1 MSTKVVD
8 VDFLILGSG
17 ISGLYAAYLL
27 SDHGRVMVVTKSKME
42 HASTS
47 WAQGGIASVLDA
59 SDTFESHIADTLNAG
74 AGLCDPEAV
83 RVLVTEGPE
92 HVRKLVELGARFER
106 DPEGQ
111 LHLGREGGHSQNR
124 IVHAADLTGQEVEQ
138 VLLESVRKRGVPIVE
153 HASAVEIITRFHLKD
168 PAAAAPG
175 ARMPAWAGPAATSN
189 AAGEVHTAG
198 PELSS
203 DEPPAA
209 WPLPGN
215 DSSRANTHCYGA
227 YVYDRQTWDITI
239 IRAKATILA
248 TGGAGQ
254 VYLHNTNPHVSTGDG
269 VALAYRAGAEIS
281 NMEFYQ
287 FHPTALYQPES
298 ERTFLITEAL
308 RGFGG
313 ILRGADG
320 EAFMSKYDPREELA
334 PRDIVARAIDAE
346 LKKTAVQHVWLDVRH
361 KTREELMEH
370 FPNIF
375 SYCLDQ
381 GIDISRDMIP
391 VVPAAHY
398 MCGGVETDLYGRT
411 CIQGLFALGEVS
423 CTGVHGG
430 NRLASNSLLEGLVF
444 AARIAHY
451 LEKHPAQ
458 YELPEVREW
467 KKEGLANADE
477 WILVQHDFEEIKK
490 VMWDYVGI
498 VRSDLRLHRA
508 RRRIQLLHDE
518 ILDFYRR
525 TVIQN
530 KILELRNIALVARL
544 MVDSA
549 LSRTESRGLHFSTDY
564 PEHREP
570 SRKHTTF
577 RRTGPEI

>member
-1 MSTKVVD
+1 MTNKVVD

-17 ISGLYAAYLL
+17 ISGLYTAYLL
-27 SDHGRVMVVTKSKME
+27 ADHGKTMIVTKSKME

-47 WAQGGIASVLDA
+47 WAQGGIASVLTDED
-59 SDTFESHIADTLNAG
+59 SFESHIEDTLNAG

-92 HVRKLVELGARFER
+92 HVRKLIELGARFER
-106 DPEGQ
+106 DDEGE

-124 IVHAADLTGQEVEQ
+124 IVHAADLTGHEVEK
-138 VLLESVRKRGVPIVE
+138 VLLESVRKKGVPIIE
-153 HASAVEIITRFHLKD
+153 HSSAVEIITRFHLKD

-175 ARMPAWAGPAATSN
+175 AKLPDWSGAAS
-189 AAGEVHTAG
+189 
-198 PELSS
+198 SS
-203 DEPPAA
+203 DQAA
-209 WPLPGN
+209 N
-215 DSSRANTHCYGA
+215 DSPDAQVAAEWPAPDNDSTRANSHCYGA
-227 YVYDRQTWDITI
+227 YIYDRQTWDITI
-239 IRAKATILA
+239 VRAKATVLG

-254 VYLHNTNPHVSTGDG
+254 VYLHNTNPTVSTGDG
-269 VALAYRAGAEIS
+269 VALAYRAGAEVS
-281 NMEFYQ
+281 DMEFYQ
-287 FHPTALYQPES
+287 FHPTSLYDPES

-313 ILRGADG
+313 ILRGADR
-320 EAFMSKYDPREELA
+320 EPFMEKYDPRKDLA

-346 LKKTAVQHVWLDVRH
+346 LKRSALQHVWLDVRH
-361 KTREELMEH
+361 KSREELMEH

-375 SYCLDQ
+375 SYCLDR

-398 MCGGVETDLYGRT
+398 MCGGVQTDLHGRT

-444 AARIAHY
+444 AARIAEY
-451 LEKHPAQ
+451 LKANPAQ
-458 YELPEVREW
+458 YTVPEIREW
-467 KKEGLANADE
+467 QKEGLANADE

-518 ILDFYRR
+518 IRDFYRR

-530 KILELRNIALVARL
+530 KILELRNLALVARL

-549 LSRTESRGLHFSTDY
+549 LSRTESRGLHYSTDY
-564 PEHREP
+564 PEDREP
-570 SRKHTTF
+570 SSKHTTL

>member
-1 MSTKVVD
+1 MSNNLVD
-8 VDFLILGSG
+8 VDYLILGSG

-27 SDHGRVMVVTKSKME
+27 SDHGRVMIVTKSKMD

-47 WAQGGIASVLDA
+47 WAQGGIASVLHDEDSFA
-59 SDTFESHIADTLNAG
+59 SHIEDTLNAG

-92 HVRKLVELGARFER
+92 HVRKLIELGARFER
-106 DPEGQ
+106 DDAGE

-124 IVHAADLTGQEVEQ
+124 IVHAADLTGQEVEK

-153 HASAVEIITRFHLKD
+153 HSSAVEIITRFHLKD
-168 PAAAAPG
+168 RGAAATG
-175 ARMPAWAGPAATSN
+175 AKLPDWDGDAQSN
-189 AAGEVHTAG
+189 EW
-198 PELSS
+198 PEPENASNRS
-203 DEPPAA
+203 
-209 WPLPGN
+209 
-215 DSSRANTHCYGA
+215 NTHCYGA
-227 YVYDRQTWDITI
+227 YIYDRQTWDITI
-239 IRAKATILA
+239 VRAKATVLS

-254 VYLHNTNPHVSTGDG
+254 VYLHNTNPDVSTGDG
-269 VALAYRAGAEIS
+269 VALAYRAGAEVAD
-281 NMEFYQ
+281 MEFYQ
-287 FHPTALYQPES
+287 FHPTSLYDPES
-298 ERTFLITEAL
+298 ERTFLISEAL

-313 ILRGADG
+313 ILRGVDH
-320 EAFMSKYDPREELA
+320 EAFMEKYDPRKDLA

-346 LKKTAVQHVWLDVRH
+346 LKRTAVQHVWLDVRH
-361 KTREELMEH
+361 KSREELMEH

-375 SYCLDQ
+375 SYCLDR

-398 MCGGVETDLYGRT
+398 MCGGVRTDLHGRT

-444 AARIAHY
+444 AARIADY
-451 LEKHPAQ
+451 LAANPAQ
-458 YELPEVREW
+458 YEVPEVREW
-467 KKEGLANADE
+467 QKEGLANADE

-490 VMWDYVGI
+490 VLWDYVGI

-549 LSRTESRGLHFSTDY
+549 LSRTESRGLHYSTDY
-564 PEHREP
+564 PETREP
-570 SRKHTTF
+570 SSKHTIL